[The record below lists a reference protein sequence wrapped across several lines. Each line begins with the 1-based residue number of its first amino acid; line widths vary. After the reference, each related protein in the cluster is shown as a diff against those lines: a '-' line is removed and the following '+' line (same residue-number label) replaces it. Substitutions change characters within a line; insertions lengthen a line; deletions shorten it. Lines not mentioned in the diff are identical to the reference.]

1 MNQRQSDERMLSIL
15 RRASGGETLTAIA
28 ASLGMTSESVR
39 IMARR
44 VVLADLSES
53 GEPESAVRAG
63 YPWRRA

>member
-28 ASLGMTSESVR
+28 AALGMTCESVR

-53 GEPESAVRAG
+53 GEPESVVRAG